1 MTVKET
7 ARRAGVCERVVR
19 GWVAE
24 GRLAHFRLGA
34 AGKRGKIVVAER
46 DLDALLDS
54 LRVGATARPPAA
66 GPVPPPPP
74 LKHLRMPS

>member
-1 MTVKET
+1 MTVRET

-24 GRLAHFRLGA
+24 GRLAHFRLGV
-34 AGKRGKIVVAER
+34 AGKRGKSVVAER
-46 DLDALLDS
+46 DLDARLDS
-54 LRVGATARPPAA
+54 LRAGATARPAAAEPAPA
-66 GPVPPPPP
+66 PPP